1 MSNTAAARPARSQV
15 DEKLTWD
22 LSALFKSDD
31 DWYATI
37 EIAKKE
43 LEAIVAFQGHL
54 CKDGKTL
61 DDCLLILEST
71 YTKLIQ
77 LGTYAD
83 LLQAEDGTNPK
94 NQERAMFFGGIMT
107 GFKASLS
114 FIDSE
119 ITALDAKNYSQLFV
133 ECADLNAFKVYLDDI
148 YDKKSHQLGAE
159 TEKTLASLGEL
170 SGSPYQTYSVS
181 KAADMVFENF
191 DDHEGMSLPNSFA
204 LFESNY
210 EYSRYAPLRKNAYAS
225 FVKTLER
232 YKNTYAAVYSAEV
245 RKQIAMSRIRGYES
259 ATHMLLEP
267 HKVPV
272 DMYNKQIDIIYTEL
286 APHMRRF
293 AGLVKKQLGLPE
305 MRFCDLKAP
314 LDPDF
319 KPAATIPEIEN
330 TLVDAMKILG
340 EDYSGIIKK
349 AFSERWIDFADNVG
363 KSTGAFCASPYG
375 SHSYI
380 LITYQENMRSAFML
394 AHELGHA
401 GHFTLTN
408 AAQRVFNTEPSTY
421 FVEAPSTI
429 NEMFLGEY
437 LMKKTMDSRM
447 KRWVILQLLGTYY
460 HNFVTHLLEAEFQ
473 RRVYA
478 MAERDIPL
486 TAQSLCSTML
496 EVLRTFWGDSVAI
509 DDGAGMTWMRQP
521 HYYMGLYPYTYSAG
535 LSAATAISRA
545 ISEEGKPA
553 ADRWL
558 KVLKAGGTLPPKEL
572 LAMAGLDMSTPA
584 PIKVAVDYVGS
595 LISQLEDLFK

>member
-1 MSNTAAARPARSQV
+1 MGTTANTRPLRSQV
-15 DEKLTWD
+15 DEKLTWNLCD
-22 LSALFKSDD
+22 LFKNEQAWLDS
-31 DWYATI
+31 I
-37 EIAKKE
+37 ETAKQE
-43 LEAIVAFQGHL
+43 LKAIVAYQGHL
-54 CKDGKTL
+54 CRDGKTL
-61 DDCLLILEST
+61 NDCLLILERTSVKLTQLST
-71 YTKLIQ
+71 YAGLK
-77 LGTYAD
+77 
-83 LLQAEDGTNPK
+83 QAEDGIDPK
-94 NQERAMFFGGIMT
+94 NQERGMFFDGIMT
-107 GFKASLS
+107 SFQSSMS

-119 ITALDAKNYSQLFV
+119 ITALDEKAYAQLYAD
-133 ECADLNAFKVYLDDI
+133 CAELATFKIYLDDI
-148 YDKKSHQLGAE
+148 YDKKAHQLSAE
-159 TEKTLASLGEL
+159 TEKTLASIGEL
-170 SGSPYQTYSVS
+170 TGAPYRIYSVS
-181 KAADMVFENF
+181 KAADMVFADF
-191 DDHEGMSLPNSFA
+191 VDHEGKTLPNSFA

-232 YKNTYAAVYSAEV
+232 YKNTYAAVYSTEV
-245 RKQIAMSRIRGYES
+245 LKHVALSKARGYES

-272 DMYNKQIDIIYTEL
+272 DMYNAQIDLIYTEL
-286 APHMRRF
+286 APHMRRL
-293 AGLVKKQLGLPE
+293 AKLMKKQLGLQE
-305 MRFCDLKAP
+305 MSFYDLKAP

-330 TLVDAMKILG
+330 TLVEAMKILG
-340 EDYSGIIKK
+340 DDYSAIIKK
-349 AFSERWIDFADNVG
+349 AFAERWIDFADNVG
-363 KSTGAFCASPYG
+363 KATGAFCASPYG

-401 GHFTLTN
+401 GHFTLAN
-408 AAQRVFNTEPSTY
+408 ASQRVFDTRPSTY

-437 LMKKTMDSRM
+437 LMKKTQDSRM

-473 RRVYA
+473 RRVYD
-478 MAERDIPL
+478 MAEKDVPL
-486 TAQSLCSTML
+486 TAKSLCGAKL

-595 LISQLEDLFK
+595 LISQLEDLF

>member
-1 MSNTAAARPARSQV
+1 MKNPENARPSRSQV
-15 DEKLTWD
+15 DEKLTWNLCD
-22 LSALFKSDD
+22 LYKTEEAWL
-31 DWYATI
+31 AAI
-37 EIAKKE
+37 EAAKKE
-43 LEAIVAFQGHL
+43 LADVAAYQGHL
-54 CKDGKTL
+54 CKDGTTL
-61 DDCLLILEST
+61 YDCLLILESMSI
-71 YTKLIQ
+71 KLTQI
-77 LGTYAD
+77 GTYAG
-83 LLQAEDGTNPK
+83 LKQSEDGTNPK
-94 NQERAMFFGGIMT
+94 NQERSMFFGGVMT
-107 GFKASLS
+107 NFQSAMS

-119 ITALDAKNYSQLFV
+119 ITALDANAYKRLFA
-133 ECADLNAFKVYLDDI
+133 ECAQLSGFKLYLDDI
-148 YDKKSHQLGAE
+148 YDRKAHQLSAE
-159 TEKTLASLGEL
+159 TEKTLASLGEVTEA
-170 SGSPYQTYSVS
+170 PYQIYSVS
-181 KAADMVFENF
+181 KAADMVFANF
-191 DDHEGMSLPNSFA
+191 DDHEGKSLPNSFA

-210 EYSRYAPLRKNAYAS
+210 EFSRHAQLRKNAYAS

-232 YKNTYAAVYSAEV
+232 YKNTYAAVYSTEV
-245 RKQIAMSRIRGYES
+245 RKHIALSKARGYES

-267 HKVPV
+267 QKVPV
-272 DMYNKQIDIIYTEL
+272 DMYNKQIDLIYTEL

-293 AGLVKKQLGLPE
+293 AKLLQKQLSLPE
-305 MRFCDLKAP
+305 MHFYDLKAP

-319 KPAATIPEIEN
+319 KPAATIPEIED

-340 EDYSGIIKK
+340 DDYSAIIKK
-349 AFSERWIDFADNVG
+349 AFAERWIDFADNVG
-363 KSTGAFCASPYG
+363 KGTGAFCASPYG

-401 GHFTLTN
+401 GHFQLAN
-408 AAQRVFNTEPSTY
+408 AAQRIFDTRPSTY

-437 LMKKTMDSRM
+437 LMKKTTDSRM

-478 MAERDIPL
+478 MAEKDIPL
-486 TAQSLCSTML
+486 SAQSLCTTKL
-496 EVLRTFWGDSVAI
+496 EVLRTFWGDSVVI

-572 LAMAGLDMSTPA
+572 LAMAGLDMSTPK

-595 LISQLEDLFK
+595 LISQLEELFK